1 MSKTQWRNKCCACSE
16 EGKRVPILDSWSGE
30 TETKQLV
37 YAALAQR
44 HNIIFLREATCGL
57 SYIRRY
63 YYLTDLMNM
72 LCQGMYEKI
81 FNI

>member
-1 MSKTQWRNKCCACSE
+1 MTCSWIINSV
-16 EGKRVPILDSWSGE
+16 KVPILDSWSGE